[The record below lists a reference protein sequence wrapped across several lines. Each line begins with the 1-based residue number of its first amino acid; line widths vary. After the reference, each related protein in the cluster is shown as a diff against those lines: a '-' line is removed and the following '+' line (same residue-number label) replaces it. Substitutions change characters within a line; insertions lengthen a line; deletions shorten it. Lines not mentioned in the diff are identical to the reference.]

1 VVVTQ
6 NYIPPVPLCAV
17 AGCTNVGKA
26 HRCPA
31 DGADHHHG
39 RIHYT
44 YCGDH
49 GLTFRDDWHLIC
61 DEHYAVCLAARRDV
75 DGDDDERRGRS

>member
-1 VVVTQ
+1 VTQ

-17 AGCTNVGKA
+17 AGCTNVGKT

-31 DGADHHHG
+31 DGELHSHG

-44 YCGDH
+44 YCGNH
-49 GLTFRDDWHLIC
+49 GLMFREDWSLIC
-61 DEHYAVCLAARRDV
+61 DEHYAVCLAARRAV
-75 DGDDDERRGRS
+75 DGNDDERMGVP